1 MLPLLDV
8 ITVLG
13 GLVVP
18 PAFDFLKKKF
28 VKAEKD
34 TAERTIG
41 SLATTN
47 PETVAPYVDSLCK
60 YVKAQGDFFNRD
72 VVGEVSLW
80 VRNIRALIRPLAVIA
95 SFSILGGMALAALF
109 CSYTPP
115 TPAAADL
122 LVGLRVSCEGVV
134 SSWMGSRF
142 ILKD

>member
-28 VKAEKD
+28 VKAESD

-47 PETVAPYVDSLCK
+47 PETVAPYVEALCK
-60 YVKAQGDFFNRD
+60 YIKAQGEYFNRD
-72 VVGEVSLW
+72 VVGEVGLG
-80 VRNIRALIRPLAVIA
+80 VRNLRASIRPLAVISSFAMLGAMAFA
-95 SFSILGGMALAALF
+95 SLF
-109 CSYTPP
+109 ADYTPP
-115 TPAAADL
+115 TPEAADL

-142 ILKD
+142 VLKD